1 MPSQRLLVVDDD
13 VGMRQALC
21 DTLSAEGFE
30 TLVADDGAAALAV
43 LDTHPVDLVLTDI
56 QMPNVDGMHLMRAV
70 RERAPEQPIIMMTA
84 YGTIDE
90 AVTSMLD
97 GASNYL
103 VKPFAF
109 RTLLDE
115 IDRLLPA
122 ATDASTPVAVDP
134 KTLDVLTL
142 ARRVAA
148 RDATVTLTG
157 ESGTGKEV
165 IARYIHVNSAQRE
178 REMVSLNCAA
188 IPENM
193 LEAVLFG
200 HTRGAFTGA
209 NADTP
214 GKFEVANDSTLL
226 LDEIS
231 EMSLPLQAKLLRVLQ
246 EREVERLGSHK
257 KIALN
262 VRVIATSNRDL
273 NAEVAAGR
281 FREDLYYRLNV
292 FPIHIPALRERP
304 ADILPLATALLSRH
318 ASGPRVPTITTAAR
332 AALRAYSWPGNVRE
346 LDNVMQRA
354 LVLCGDASLDQ
365 EHLRLSTRVTE
376 SCEASSED
384 NLQAAVANSEAQ
396 AIAAALAKHGGVKK
410 AAAAELGISPRTLRY
425 KLSRLKRDGI
435 WSRVA
440 PMENLR

>member
-1 MPSQRLLVVDDD
+1 MPNQRLLVVDDD

-21 DTLSAEGFE
+21 DTLSAEGFD
-30 TLVADDGAAALAV
+30 TLVADDGAAALQV
-43 LDTHPVDLVLTDI
+43 LETQPIDLVLTDI

-70 RERAPEQPIIMMTA
+70 RERSPEQPIIMMTA

-109 RTLLDE
+109 RTLLEE

-122 ATDASTPVAVDP
+122 EQDAAQPVAVDT
-134 KTLDVLTL
+134 KTLDVLAL

-148 RDATVTLTG
+148 RDTTVTLTG

-165 IARYIHVNSAQRE
+165 IARYIHAHSPQRPHD
-178 REMVSLNCAA
+178 MVSINCAA

-246 EREVERLGSHK
+246 EREVERLGSHR

-273 NAEVAAGR
+273 RAEVAAGR

-292 FPIHIPALRERP
+292 FPIHIPALRERRG
-304 ADILPLATALLSRH
+304 DILPLATSLLARH
-318 ASGPRVPTITTAAR
+318 CRGQRIPTVTAGAR
-332 AALRAYSWPGNVRE
+332 EVLLTYDWPGNVRE

-354 LVLCGDASLDQ
+354 LVLCADAALD
-365 EHLRLSTRVTE
+365 EHHLRLTTTVVDTTSRRD
-376 SCEASSED
+376 D
-384 NLQAAVANSEAQ
+384 NLQAALATSEATT
-396 AIAAALAKHGGVKK
+396 IAAALAKHNGVKK

-435 WSRVA
+435 WERVSDS
-440 PMENLR
+440 ENRR